1 MNELPID
8 PILLRK
14 RMAIPELIAKLSYQ
28 NQTKSIEYIRIWG
41 EKRMSITELY
51 GLLTEE
57 LGE

>member
-1 MNELPID
+1 MNELPIE

-14 RMAIPELIAKLSYQ
+14 RMAIPELIAKLS
-28 NQTKSIEYIRIWG
+28 NQTKSIEYIRIQG